1 MGGLVGAEQVGD
13 RDRLVTVRAQR
24 SRTEPDAAAVA
35 VVTAMLAEVSAL
47 GATLRAAGATWA
59 RRQAAWWQLF
69 GHHCLSAR
77 PVIASPQRPAV
88 VVVYELHAA
97 TVSASGRSTTT
108 PSRKIVPARTTAT
121 RWGALTALQRVWA
134 DSISLNAMA
143 RPAALDPG
151 PLVTLVRNRTVA
163 KVDSIGF
170 EVFRWIQCSAGKSK
184 KVRSTSA
191 SPVILATALGHFA
204 PKPSA
209 NAVMAASAC
218 ARSSASRISAR
229 ALRAEGCADFGSADR
244 TFATL
249 CTLCGYPHRVHKVA
263 NVLSALPKSAHPSAR
278 KALAE
283 IRDAEDRAH
292 AEAAIT
298 AFADGF
304 GAKWPKA
311 VAKITGDA
319 EVLLTFFDFPAEH
332 WIHLKTSN
340 PIESTFATVRLRTKV
355 TKGPGSKAAGLAMA
369 FKLIESAQ
377 TRWRAVNAPHLVA
390 VVRAGTIFR
399 DGVVVERPDAETV
412 AA

>member
-1 MGGLVGAEQVGD
+1 
-13 RDRLVTVRAQR
+13 
-24 SRTEPDAAAVA
+24 
-35 VVTAMLAEVSAL
+35 MLAEVSAL
-47 GATLRAAGATWA
+47 GATLRAVGATWA

-77 PVIASPQRPAV
+77 AVIASPQRPAV

-121 RWGALTALQRVWA
+121 RWGALTALQRCSA
-134 DSISLNAMA
+134 DSISSNAMA

-163 KVDSIGF
+163 TLYSIGF

-249 CTLCGYPHRVHKVA
+249 CTLCGYLHRVHKVA
-263 NVLSALPKSAHPSAR
+263 NILDALPKSIQP
-278 KALAE
+278 LAKKMLTE
-283 IRDAEDRAH
+283 VRDAEDEEH
-292 AEAAIT
+292 ARKAAK
-298 AFADGF
+298 AFDAKF
-304 GAKWPKA
+304 RPKWPKA
-311 VAKITGDA
+311 ADKLADDL
-319 EVLLTFFDFPAEH
+319 EVLLRFYDYPAEH
-332 WIHLKTSN
+332 WTHPKTSN
-340 PIESTFATVRLRTKV
+340 PIESTFSTVRLRTKV
-355 TKGPGSKAAGLAMA
+355 TKGPGSRAAGLAMA
-369 FKLIESAQ
+369 FKLIESAEDH
-377 TRWRAVNAPHLVA
+377 WRYVNGAHLVA
-390 VVRAGTIFR
+390 LVRAGATFR
-399 DGVVVERPDAETV
+399 KGVLVESTVDGGQEGGV